1 MRLNKEILV
10 QLCAVQAEIQDLQ
23 RRIHSLEMFLK
34 DPPVVGDVVKGTR
47 RDGTIGP
54 IKITGIPEPRYVQK
68 EKLCKRYKYIMERKE
83 EELLELTCQA
93 EEYIQSIEQSELRT
107 MLRLRYIDGLTW
119 IQVACQMNCIFPKR
133 RIKYTEDNC
142 WKKNQRFFENVG
154 SCRVKM

>member
-1 MRLNKEILV
+1 MDKEILV
-10 QLCAVQAEIQDLQ
+10 QLCDIQAEIKDLQ
-23 RRIHSLEMFLK
+23 KRIQSLERFLR

-54 IKITGIPEPRYVQK
+54 IKIYGIPEPKYNQK
-68 EKLCKRYKYIMERKE
+68 KKLCKRYKYIMERKE

-119 IQVACQMNCIFPKR
+119 IQVACQMNCIFPQK
-133 RIKYTEDNC
+133 RIKYTEDSC
-142 WKKNQRFFENVG
+142 WKKNQRFFANVG
-154 SCRVKM
+154 SCRVEM